1 MVNGV
6 AATRSCRA
14 LAHRA
19 CTFKKEDISVIGLAG
34 HSLVQFRVTVT
45 ISSHVSKLTKLL
57 QFLVLK
63 GSFLLEERD
72 ACAILPIFVPLGP
85 ISSRY

>member
-19 CTFKKEDISVIGLAG
+19 CTFKKEDIVVIGLAG
-34 HSLVQFRVTVT
+34 HSLVQFSVTVA